1 MTTGAVQT
9 IVVCVPS
16 SVSQA
21 PCPAGQ
27 AVTTTQ
33 AYMLDASQQASYEA
47 STAPFDY
54 VLASGIWAFAFSFVL
69 GLFLVSKSAGTVLAM
84 IRR

>member
-9 IVVCVPS
+9 ILVCVPS
-16 SVSQA
+16 SFAQA

-27 AVTTTQ
+27 AVTTIP
-33 AYMLDASQQASYEA
+33 AYVLDASQQASYEA
-47 STAPFDY
+47 SMAPFDY
-54 VLASGIWAFAFSFVL
+54 VFAAGIWAFAFSFVL
-69 GLFLVSKSAGTVLAM
+69 GLFLVSKSMGTILAM